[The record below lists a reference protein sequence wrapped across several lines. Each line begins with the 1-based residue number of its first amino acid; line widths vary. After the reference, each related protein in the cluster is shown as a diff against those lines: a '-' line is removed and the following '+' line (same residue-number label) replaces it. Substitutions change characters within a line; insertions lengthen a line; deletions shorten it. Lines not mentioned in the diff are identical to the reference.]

1 MTGYFTYLHFVK
13 LNIDSLRDKAAE
25 VIKYIKRKFSKFLPY
40 TFITVFSSLAVRHM
54 IILKDFQIKMIPKA
68 VLESLMLI
76 RGDSNVGV
84 LWYLCALLW
93 VFPLFC
99 FSCMI
104 FERKTMLILSSIG
117 SVIFTDL

>member
-1 MTGYFTYLHFVK
+1 MTGYFTYSHFVN
-13 LNIDSLRDKAAE
+13 LNIGSLRDKAAE
-25 VIKYIKRKFSKFLPY
+25 VFKYIKSKFSKFLPY
-40 TFITVFSSLAVRHM
+40 TFIAVFSSLVVRHV
-54 IILKDFQIKMIPKA
+54 IILKDFQIKMIPTA
-68 VLESLMLI
+68 VLESLMII

-104 FERKTMLILSSIG
+104 FERKMILISNILIK
-117 SVIFTDL
+117 